1 MLHGI
6 KLMQHLT
13 ELAQYRD
20 AIHYLFFFV
29 ILEKRQT
36 PFLFASE

>member
-20 AIHYLFFFV
+20 AIRYLIFV

-36 PFLFASE
+36 PFLFVSE